1 MVDSLLKVIKEIRSA
16 ILEGD
21 IDRALKYT
29 SSYYP
34 SVLRDNENIYFK
46 LRCRKFIEM
55 IKRCTELQDASEA
68 SAIAKRMHTSN
79 GRVQDEY
86 DVFDHQMELDE
97 QLGAHHTHNGTSV
110 IEDWESAMDTSEDP
124 SLNADKLLVEA
135 IQYGQELKAEF
146 SNDPRKEVKRAL
158 EETLALIAYSDPR
171 ESPLKRLL
179 GEEERVPVA
188 EELNNAILG
197 MLMLMLMINIFFFFF
212 KTTI

>member
-1 MVDSLLKVIKEIRSA
+1 MLTVIKEIRAA

-21 IDRALKYT
+21 VDFAISFT
-29 SSYYP
+29 SSCYP
-34 SVLRDNENIYFK
+34 SVLTDNENIYFR

-55 IKRCTELQDASEA
+55 IKRCTELQDASDSSVIPNRA
-68 SAIAKRMHTSN
+68 SN
-79 GRVQDEY
+79 DRVHDDY

-97 QLGAHHTHNGTSV
+97 QLGAHHTHNGTV
-110 IEDWESAMDTSEDP
+110 VEDWESAMDTTEDP
-124 SLNADKLLVEA
+124 GMSADKLLVEA

-179 GEEERVPVA
+179 GEGERVPVA
-188 EELNNAILG
+188 EELNNAVLG
-197 MLMLMLMINIFFFFF
+197 MFMLMLSFEN
-212 KTTI
+212 TI